1 MGCLV
6 SEKIMFKYVYLQTN
20 WSGVYA
26 STPDTFSNLF
36 FSEMQFPVRTI
47 LRFCLIFKCNLK
59 PDKCRLFILVQ
70 TGIKSTYQ
78 IVKLDSL
85 EKEN

>member
-6 SEKIMFKYVYLQTN
+6 SEKIMFEYVYLQTN

-36 FSEMQFPVRTI
+36 FSEMQLPVKTI
-47 LRFCLIFKCNLK
+47 VFFV
-59 PDKCRLFILVQ
+59 FILFSNA
-70 TGIKSTYQ
+70 I
-78 IVKLDSL
+78 
-85 EKEN
+85 